1 MKGKKIEN
9 VYIVLSDVG
18 PVYRKR
24 MSLVRGR
31 YYRSEA
37 QIMCDFFSLFFFNL
51 HLPRARE
58 RFIHFFIKR
67 CTLFTNLTLGGGGA
81 GGGQSELE

>member
-24 MSLVRGR
+24 MSLVRGP
-31 YYRSEA
+31 YYRSEVP
-37 QIMCDFFSLFFFNL
+37 IMCDFFSLFFFTFTF
-51 HLPRARE
+51 PGRE
-58 RFIHFFIKR
+58 NVSYIS
-67 CTLFTNLTLGGGGA
+67 L
-81 GGGQSELE
+81 